1 MKKYLIFPLVFIA
14 LACQKEELTVV
25 QDQEETSFLADRQ
38 LVGLIQSVSSHD
50 GSFDDLVD
58 QSTCFSI
65 NFPYEVLLNG
75 EIVVISSIND
85 LLVIKPF
92 DEIVP
97 VFPIS
102 ITTANYIE
110 IDLANQE
117 TFINYAFSCANG
129 LMYDDRITCLDF
141 NYPISLSIYN
151 QEESTFETIIYNHD
165 KETFEGMDLFEEGAK
180 ANITFPVSVK
190 MFDGTTANIRSI
202 QELKSRILQMQNI
215 CPE

>member
-1 MKKYLIFPLVFIA
+1 MKKYLILSLVFIA

-65 NFPYEVLLNG
+65 NFPYEILLNG
-75 EIVVISSIND
+75 EIIEITSIND
-85 LLVIKPF
+85 LLVINPF
-92 DEIVP
+92 DDVVP

-102 ITTANYIE
+102 ITTADYIE
-110 IDLANQE
+110 IDLANQKS
-117 TFINYAFSCANG
+117 FVNYAFSCANG

-141 NYPISLSIYN
+141 NYPISLSIYD

-165 KETFEGMDLFEEGAK
+165 KETFEGMDLFEEGTK
-180 ANITFPVSVK
+180 ATINFPVIVK
-190 MFDGTTANIRSI
+190 MVDGTTVNIQST
-202 QELKSRILQMQNI
+202 QELKSRILQMLNI